1 MAESYSV
8 KAVLSAVD
16 SGFVSTFGKAQS
28 ATQSL
33 MSSVKNTALGAMA
46 FKGVSAAV
54 NTLSSNVGSAVS
66 RFDTLNQYP
75 RVLKQMGFSADEAK
89 DSIKEL
95 GDGIQYVPT
104 SLDEIA
110 SSAKSLAL
118 TNGNLKKSTKLA
130 VAMNNAFY
138 ASGSASDEASRGMT
152 QFTQMLSRGKV
163 GQEEWNTLNETM
175 KYGLTQT
182 AKKLGIASG
191 STTELYDALQDGTI
205 TMDQF
210 TDAIIECSEETGGFA
225 EVAKTSTAGIS
236 TSMSNLKIS
245 IVKGMAGALSAI
257 DTFLAANQLPTI
269 SQMIDSVKDKIGPAF
284 DTINSK
290 IETFGS
296 TKAFQTVSKYASM
309 FFNTVKT
316 VGPAVGAIFGT
327 IGKAIWE
334 IVSDAET
341 MSTVKS
347 ALDGIG
353 SAAES
358 ASKFIT
364 DHKDAVKKALQVILV
379 ATVAFKAF
387 GTAMAIGGAIA
398 TVAGPLISMAKSV
411 GGLGKSLSGA
421 AKGTEEMAKKS
432 GTSSKKL
439 VASAKAFALMGVG
452 ILAVS
457 AGFFLLAKGATAV
470 ADAGPLAVG
479 VLAGLVVAVG
489 AFAIGMTK
497 AINSI
502 KAGPAKLKAI
512 STTFLAIGAS
522 VLIASTGLY
531 ILAQAAIQLANA
543 GPGAVATMVL
553 MVGALAGLATG
564 ASVLAPALT
573 AGAAGL
579 VAFGVAVLLVGAGAL
594 LAATALTLVAGV
606 LPQIATYGTRGAV
619 SIAALGASL
628 IVFGAGAAVAGAGA
642 IVLGAGLVVVGAGA
656 VVAAA
661 GIALMGAG
669 VLVLGAGV
677 LVLAAGLTA
686 CTAPLTMIGTS
697 GMMAATALAAMAA
710 ASVLMAAGSVALIAG
725 LAAAGVGIVAFAA
738 AGVAASAGFLALSAS
753 LGGVKKKMA
762 SIADSTSTVS
772 SSFGKMKSSL
782 KAIPGA
788 FKQIA
793 SAANATQSGYTASLT
808 AMSAASSTAGQQMG
822 SKLASS
828 FSASSAMIV
837 ATARSMANNAG
848 NAMRSGYSSAVA
860 AGRYIGQ
867 GLAIGLLSSYG
878 QVASAAARLAAA
890 ADKAIRAKAK
900 IGSPSRVAIKTF
912 SWIGKGAA
920 IGLEKMQGKV
930 AKASADLFNIPSL
943 YEPDFAFAGGGMS
956 ASMNLNESL
965 EYSRNINCTINVP
978 LDINGRQFAKA
989 TATYTQDEL
998 NRLDKR
1004 NMRKRGEY

>member
-75 RVLKQMGFSADEAK
+75 RVLEQMGFSAQEAK

-118 TNGNLKKSTKLA
+118 TTGNLKKSTKLA
-130 VAMNNAFY
+130 IAMNNAFY

-245 IVKGMAGALSAI
+245 VVKGMAGALSAI

-296 TKAFQTVSKYASM
+296 TKAFQTISKYASM
-309 FFNTVKT
+309 FFDTVKT

-334 IVSDAET
+334 IVSDSHT
-341 MSTVKS
+341 MSDVKTV
-347 ALDGIG
+347 LDGIS
-353 SAAES
+353 SAAKS

-364 DHKDAVKKALQVILV
+364 EHKDAVKETVGVIMGLVIVFKALKV
-379 ATVAFKAF
+379 
-387 GTAMAIGGAIA
+387 AMAIQGVVSGLIGVFTPMASSMT
-398 TVAGPLISMAKSV
+398 TVG
-411 GGLGKSLSGA
+411 
-421 AKGTEEMAKKS
+421 
-432 GTSSKKL
+432 
-439 VASAKAFALMGVG
+439 SA
-452 ILAVS
+452 
-457 AGFFLLAKGATAV
+457 ATAASGNMLQSAV
-470 ADAGPLAVG
+470 A
-479 VLAGLVVAVG
+479 
-489 AFAIGMTK
+489 
-497 AINSI
+497 
-502 KAGPAKLKAI
+502 
-512 STTFLAIGAS
+512 FLAIGAA
-522 VLIASTGLY
+522 IAIAAAGFYL
-531 ILAQAAIQLANA
+531 LAQASIQLANA

-553 MVGALAGLATG
+553 MVALIAGLAAG

-606 LPQIATYGTRGAV
+606 LPQIATYGTSGAV

-686 CTAPLTMIGTS
+686 CTAPLTMIGAS

-867 GLAIGLLSSYG
+867 GLAIGLRSSYG

-890 ADKAIRAKAK
+890 ADRAIRAKAK

-943 YEPDFAFAGGGMS
+943 YEPDFAFAVGCMS
-956 ASMNLNESL
+956 SSMSLDESL
-965 EYSRNINCTINVP
+965 EYSRNINCTITVP

>member
-269 SQMIDSVKDKIGPAF
+269 SQMIDSVKNKIGPAF
-284 DTINSK
+284 DTINTK
-290 IETFGS
+290 IETFGN

-334 IVSDAET
+334 IVSDSHT
-341 MSTVKS
+341 MSDVKTV
-347 ALDGIG
+347 LDGI
-353 SAAES
+353 SFAAKS

-364 DHKDAVKKALQVILV
+364 EHKDAVKETVGVIMGLVIVFKALKV
-379 ATVAFKAF
+379 
-387 GTAMAIGGAIA
+387 AMAIQGVVSGLIGVFTPMASSMT
-398 TVAGPLISMAKSV
+398 TVG
-411 GGLGKSLSGA
+411 
-421 AKGTEEMAKKS
+421 
-432 GTSSKKL
+432 
-439 VASAKAFALMGVG
+439 SA
-452 ILAVS
+452 
-457 AGFFLLAKGATAV
+457 ATAASGNMLQSAV
-470 ADAGPLAVG
+470 A
-479 VLAGLVVAVG
+479 
-489 AFAIGMTK
+489 
-497 AINSI
+497 
-502 KAGPAKLKAI
+502 
-512 STTFLAIGAS
+512 FLAIGAA
-522 VLIASTGLY
+522 VAIAAAGFYL
-531 ILAQAAIQLANA
+531 LAQASIQLANA

-553 MVGALAGLATG
+553 MVALIAGLAAG

-606 LPQIATYGTRGAV
+606 LPQIATYGTSGAV

-725 LAAAGVGIVAFAA
+725 LAAAGVGIAAFAA

-822 SKLASS
+822 SRLASS
-828 FSASSAMIV
+828 FSASSALIV

-867 GLAIGLLSSYG
+867 GLAIGLRSSYG
-878 QVASAAARLAAA
+878 QVASAAAQLAAA
-890 ADKAIRAKAK
+890 ADRAIRAKAK

-943 YEPDFAFAGGGMS
+943 YEPDFAFAGGGMPS
-956 ASMNLNESL
+956 SMNLDESL
-965 EYSRNINCTINVP
+965 EYSRNITCTINVP

>member
-46 FKGVSAAV
+46 FKGVSAVV

-75 RVLKQMGFSADEAK
+75 RVLEQMGFSAQEAK

-110 SSAKSLAL
+110 SSTKSLAL
-118 TNGNLKKSTKLA
+118 TTGNLKKSTKLA

-225 EVAKTSTAGIS
+225 DVAKTSTAGIS

-245 IVKGMAGALSAI
+245 IVKGMAGSLSAI

-269 SQMIDSVKDKIGPAF
+269 SQMIDSAKDNIGPAF

-316 VGPAVGAIFGT
+316 VGPAVGAIFAT

-334 IVSDAET
+334 IVSDSHT
-341 MSTVKS
+341 MSDVKTV
-347 ALDGIG
+347 LDGIS
-353 SAAES
+353 SAAKS

-364 DHKDAVKKALQVILV
+364 EHKDAVKETVGVIMGLVIVFKALKV
-379 ATVAFKAF
+379 
-387 GTAMAIGGAIA
+387 AMAIQGVVSGLIGVFTPMASSMT
-398 TVAGPLISMAKSV
+398 TVG
-411 GGLGKSLSGA
+411 
-421 AKGTEEMAKKS
+421 
-432 GTSSKKL
+432 
-439 VASAKAFALMGVG
+439 SA
-452 ILAVS
+452 
-457 AGFFLLAKGATAV
+457 ATAASGNMLQSAV
-470 ADAGPLAVG
+470 A
-479 VLAGLVVAVG
+479 
-489 AFAIGMTK
+489 
-497 AINSI
+497 
-502 KAGPAKLKAI
+502 
-512 STTFLAIGAS
+512 FLAIGAA
-522 VLIASTGLY
+522 IAIAAAGFYL
-531 ILAQAAIQLANA
+531 LAQASIQLASA

-553 MVGALAGLATG
+553 MVALIAGLAAG

-606 LPQIATYGTRGAV
+606 LPQIATYGTSGAV

-686 CTAPLTMIGTS
+686 CTAPLTMIGSS

-710 ASVLMAAGSVALIAG
+710 ASLLMAAGSIALIAG

-837 ATARSMANNAG
+837 STARSMANNAG

-867 GLAIGLLSSYG
+867 GLAIGLRSSYG

-890 ADKAIRAKAK
+890 ADRAIRAKAK

-920 IGLEKMQGKV
+920 IGLKKMQGKV

-956 ASMNLNESL
+956 SSLSLDESL
-965 EYSRNINCTINVP
+965 EYSRNINCTITVP

>member
-46 FKGVSAAV
+46 FKGVSAVV

-75 RVLKQMGFSADEAK
+75 KVLEQMGWSAQEAK

-110 SSAKSLAL
+110 SSTKSLAL
-118 TNGNLKKSTKLA
+118 TTGNLQKSTKLA
-130 VAMNNAFY
+130 LAMNNAFY

-163 GQEEWNTLNETM
+163 EQEEWKTLNETM
-175 KYGLTQT
+175 KYGLQQT

-225 EVAKTSTAGIS
+225 DVAKTSTAGIS

-296 TKAFQTVSKYASM
+296 TKAFQTISKYASM

-316 VGPAVGAIFGT
+316 VGPAVGAIFAT

-334 IVSDAET
+334 IVSDSHT
-341 MSTVKS
+341 MSDVKTV
-347 ALDGIG
+347 LDGIS
-353 SAAES
+353 SAAKS

-364 DHKDAVKKALQVILV
+364 EHKDAVKETVGVIMGLVIVFKALKV
-379 ATVAFKAF
+379 
-387 GTAMAIGGAIA
+387 AMAIQGVVSGLIGVFTPMASSMT
-398 TVAGPLISMAKSV
+398 TVG
-411 GGLGKSLSGA
+411 
-421 AKGTEEMAKKS
+421 
-432 GTSSKKL
+432 
-439 VASAKAFALMGVG
+439 SA
-452 ILAVS
+452 
-457 AGFFLLAKGATAV
+457 ATAASGNMLQSAV
-470 ADAGPLAVG
+470 A
-479 VLAGLVVAVG
+479 
-489 AFAIGMTK
+489 
-497 AINSI
+497 
-502 KAGPAKLKAI
+502 
-512 STTFLAIGAS
+512 FLAIGAA
-522 VLIASTGLY
+522 IAIAAAGFYL
-531 ILAQAAIQLANA
+531 LAQASVQLANA

-553 MVGALAGLATG
+553 MVALIAGLAAG

-606 LPQIATYGTRGAV
+606 LPQIATYGTSGAV

-725 LAAAGVGIVAFAA
+725 LAAAGVGIAAFAA

-867 GLAIGLLSSYG
+867 GLAIGLRSSYG
-878 QVASAAARLAAA
+878 QVASAAAQLAAA
-890 ADKAIRAKAK
+890 ADRAIRAKAK

-956 ASMNLNESL
+956 SNMTLDDRYSYEEKR
-965 EYSRNINCTINVP
+965 EYEFVIP
-978 LDINGRQFAKA
+978 LIADGRQIAKA
-989 TATYTQDEL
+989 TAVYTEEEL
-998 NRLDKR
+998 NKR
-1004 NMRKRGEY
+1004 EKFAKYRKGSK

>member
-33 MSSVKNTALGAMA
+33 MSSVKDTALGAMA

-75 RVLKQMGFSADEAK
+75 RVLEQMGFSAQEAK

-175 KYGLTQT
+175 KYGLKQT

-284 DTINSK
+284 DTINTK

-296 TKAFQTVSKYASM
+296 TKAFQTISKYASM
-309 FFNTVKT
+309 FFDTVKT

-334 IVSDAET
+334 IVSDSHT
-341 MSTVKS
+341 MSDVKTV
-347 ALDGIG
+347 LDGIS
-353 SAAES
+353 SAAKS
-358 ASKFIT
+358 ASKFIIE
-364 DHKDAVKKALQVILV
+364 HKDAVKEIVGVIMGLVIVFKALKVAMAIQGVVSGLIGV
-379 ATVAFKAF
+379 FTPMASSMATVGSAATVA
-387 GTAMAIGGAIA
+387 
-398 TVAGPLISMAKSV
+398 
-411 GGLGKSLSGA
+411 SGN
-421 AKGTEEMAKKS
+421 MLQS
-432 GTSSKKL
+432 
-439 VASAKAFALMGVG
+439 
-452 ILAVS
+452 
-457 AGFFLLAKGATAV
+457 AV
-470 ADAGPLAVG
+470 A
-479 VLAGLVVAVG
+479 
-489 AFAIGMTK
+489 
-497 AINSI
+497 
-502 KAGPAKLKAI
+502 
-512 STTFLAIGAS
+512 FLAIGAA
-522 VLIASTGLY
+522 IAIAAAGFYL
-531 ILAQAAIQLANA
+531 LAQASIQLANA

-553 MVGALAGLATG
+553 MVALIAGLAAG

-579 VAFGVAVLLVGAGAL
+579 VAFGVAVLLVGSGAL

-606 LPQIATYGTRGAV
+606 LPQIATYGTSGAV

-686 CTAPLTMIGTS
+686 CAAPLTMIGAS

-710 ASVLMAAGSVALIAG
+710 ASLLMAAGSIALIAG
-725 LAAAGVGIVAFAA
+725 LAAAGVGIAAFAA

-867 GLAIGLLSSYG
+867 GLAIGLRSSYG
-878 QVASAAARLAAA
+878 QVASAAAQLAAA
-890 ADKAIRAKAK
+890 ADRAIRAKAK

-956 ASMNLNESL
+956 SSMSLDESL
-965 EYSRNINCTINVP
+965 EYSRNINCTITVP

>member
-46 FKGVSAAV
+46 FKGVSAVV

-75 RVLKQMGFSADEAK
+75 RVLEQMGFSADEAK

-110 SSAKSLAL
+110 SSANSLAL
-118 TNGNLKKSTKLA
+118 TTDNLKKSTKLA

-236 TSMSNLKIS
+236 TSMSNLKIT

-257 DTFLAANQLPTI
+257 DTFLAANQIPTI
-269 SQMIDSVKDKIGPAF
+269 SQMIDSAKDKIGPAF

-309 FFNTVKT
+309 FFDTVKT
-316 VGPAVGAIFGT
+316 VGPAVGSIFGT

-334 IVSDAET
+334 IVSDSHT
-341 MSTVKS
+341 MSDVKTV
-347 ALDGIG
+347 LDGI
-353 SAAES
+353 SFAAKS

-364 DHKDAVKKALQVILV
+364 EHKDAVKETVGVIMGLVIVFKALKVAMAIQGVVSGLIGV
-379 ATVAFKAF
+379 FTPMASSMTTVGSAATVA
-387 GTAMAIGGAIA
+387 
-398 TVAGPLISMAKSV
+398 
-411 GGLGKSLSGA
+411 SGNMLQSA
-421 AKGTEEMAKKS
+421 AA
-432 GTSSKKL
+432 
-439 VASAKAFALMGVG
+439 
-452 ILAVS
+452 
-457 AGFFLLAKGATAV
+457 
-470 ADAGPLAVG
+470 
-479 VLAGLVVAVG
+479 
-489 AFAIGMTK
+489 
-497 AINSI
+497 
-502 KAGPAKLKAI
+502 
-512 STTFLAIGAS
+512 FLAIGAA
-522 VLIASTGLY
+522 IAIAAAGFYL
-531 ILAQAAIQLANA
+531 LAQASIQLANA

-553 MVGALAGLATG
+553 MVALIAGLAAG

-606 LPQIATYGTRGAV
+606 LPQISTYGTSGAV
-619 SIAALGASL
+619 SIAAIGASL

-697 GMMAATALAAMAA
+697 GMMAATSLSAMAA

-725 LAAAGVGIVAFAA
+725 LAAAGVGIAAFAV

-772 SSFGKMKSSL
+772 RSFGKMKSSL

-788 FKQIA
+788 FKQIE
-793 SAANATQSGYTASLT
+793 SAANATQTGYTASLT
-808 AMSAASSTAGQQMG
+808 AMSSASSTAGQQMG

-848 NAMRSGYSSAVA
+848 NAMRSGYSSAAA

-867 GLAIGLLSSYG
+867 GLAIGLRSSYG
-878 QVASAAARLAAA
+878 QVASAAAQLAAA
-890 ADKAIRAKAK
+890 ADRAIRAKAK

-956 ASMNLNESL
+956 SNMTLDDRYSYEEKR
-965 EYSRNINCTINVP
+965 EYEFVIP
-978 LDINGRQFAKA
+978 LIADGRQIAKA
-989 TATYTQDEL
+989 TAVYTEEEL
-998 NRLDKR
+998 NKR
-1004 NMRKRGEY
+1004 EKFAKYRKGSK

>member
-46 FKGVSAAV
+46 FKGVSAVV

-75 RVLKQMGFSADEAK
+75 RVLEQMGFSAQEAK

-118 TNGNLKKSTKLA
+118 TTGNLKKSTKLA

-245 IVKGMAGALSAI
+245 IVKGMAGSLSAI

-269 SQMIDSVKDKIGPAF
+269 SQMIDSAKDKIGPAF

-316 VGPAVGAIFGT
+316 VGPAVGAIFVT

-334 IVSDAET
+334 IVSDSHT
-341 MSTVKS
+341 MSDVKTV
-347 ALDGIG
+347 LDGIS
-353 SAAES
+353 SAAKS

-364 DHKDAVKKALQVILV
+364 EHKDAVKDTVGVIMGLVIVFKALKV
-379 ATVAFKAF
+379 
-387 GTAMAIGGAIA
+387 AMAIQGIVSGLIGVFTPMASSMT
-398 TVAGPLISMAKSV
+398 TVG
-411 GGLGKSLSGA
+411 
-421 AKGTEEMAKKS
+421 
-432 GTSSKKL
+432 
-439 VASAKAFALMGVG
+439 SA
-452 ILAVS
+452 
-457 AGFFLLAKGATAV
+457 ATAASGNMLQSAV
-470 ADAGPLAVG
+470 A
-479 VLAGLVVAVG
+479 
-489 AFAIGMTK
+489 
-497 AINSI
+497 
-502 KAGPAKLKAI
+502 
-512 STTFLAIGAS
+512 FLAIGAA
-522 VLIASTGLY
+522 IAIAAAGFYL
-531 ILAQAAIQLANA
+531 LAQASIQLANA

-553 MVGALAGLATG
+553 MVALIAGLAVG

-594 LAATALTLVAGV
+594 LAAAALTLVAGV
-606 LPQIATYGTRGAV
+606 LPQIVTYGTSGAV

-686 CTAPLTMIGTS
+686 CTAPLTMIGAS

-793 SAANATQSGYTASLT
+793 SAAKSTQSGYTASLT

-828 FSASSAMIV
+828 FSASSALIV

-860 AGRYIGQ
+860 SGRYIGQ
-867 GLAIGLLSSYG
+867 GLAIGLRSSYG
-878 QVASAAARLAAA
+878 QVASAAAQLAAA
-890 ADKAIRAKAK
+890 ADRAIRAKAK

-912 SWIGKGAA
+912 GWIGKGAV
-920 IGLEKMQGKV
+920 IGLEKMRGKV

-943 YEPDFAFAGGGMS
+943 YEPDFAFAGGSMS
-956 ASMNLNESL
+956 SSMNLDESL

>member
-75 RVLKQMGFSADEAK
+75 RVLEQMGFSADEAK

-118 TNGNLKKSTKLA
+118 TTGNLKKSTKLA

-245 IVKGMAGALSAI
+245 IVKGMAGSLSAI

-269 SQMIDSVKDKIGPAF
+269 SQMIDSAKDKIGPAF
-284 DTINSK
+284 DTINTK
-290 IETFGS
+290 IETFGN

-309 FFNTVKT
+309 FFDTVKT
-316 VGPAVGAIFGT
+316 VGPAVGSIFGT

-334 IVSDAET
+334 IVSDSHT
-341 MSTVKS
+341 MSDVKTV
-347 ALDGIG
+347 LDGI
-353 SAAES
+353 SFAAKS

-364 DHKDAVKKALQVILV
+364 EHKDAVKETVGVIMGLVIVFKALKVAMAIQGVVSGLIGV
-379 ATVAFKAF
+379 FTPMASSMTTVGSAATVA
-387 GTAMAIGGAIA
+387 
-398 TVAGPLISMAKSV
+398 
-411 GGLGKSLSGA
+411 SGNMLQSA
-421 AKGTEEMAKKS
+421 AA
-432 GTSSKKL
+432 
-439 VASAKAFALMGVG
+439 
-452 ILAVS
+452 
-457 AGFFLLAKGATAV
+457 
-470 ADAGPLAVG
+470 
-479 VLAGLVVAVG
+479 
-489 AFAIGMTK
+489 
-497 AINSI
+497 
-502 KAGPAKLKAI
+502 
-512 STTFLAIGAS
+512 FLAIGAA
-522 VLIASTGLY
+522 IAIAAAGFYL
-531 ILAQAAIQLANA
+531 LAQASIQLANA

-553 MVGALAGLATG
+553 MVALIAGLAAG

-594 LAATALTLVAGV
+594 LAATALTLVACV
-606 LPQIATYGTRGAV
+606 LPQIATYGTSGAV

-710 ASVLMAAGSVALIAG
+710 ASVLMATGSVALIAG
-725 LAAAGVGIVAFAA
+725 LAAAGVGIAAFAA

-788 FKQIA
+788 FKQIE

-848 NAMRSGYSSAVA
+848 NAMRSGYSSAAA

-867 GLAIGLLSSYG
+867 GLAIGLRSSYG
-878 QVASAAARLAAA
+878 QVASAAAQLAAA
-890 ADKAIRAKAK
+890 ADRAIREKAK

-956 ASMNLNESL
+956 SNMTLDDRYSYEEKR
-965 EYSRNINCTINVP
+965 EYEFVIP
-978 LDINGRQFAKA
+978 LIADGRQIAKA
-989 TATYTQDEL
+989 TAVYTEEEL
-998 NRLDKR
+998 NKR
-1004 NMRKRGEY
+1004 EKFSKYRKGSK

>member
-46 FKGVSAAV
+46 FKGVSAVV

-75 RVLKQMGFSADEAK
+75 KVLEQMGWSAQEAK

-110 SSAKSLAL
+110 SSTKSLAL
-118 TNGNLKKSTKLA
+118 TTGNLQKSTKLA
-130 VAMNNAFY
+130 LAMNNAFY

-245 IVKGMAGALSAI
+245 IVKGMAGSLSAI

-269 SQMIDSVKDKIGPAF
+269 SQMIDSAKDKIGPAF

-316 VGPAVGAIFGT
+316 VGPAVGDVFAT

-334 IVSDAET
+334 IVSDSHT
-341 MSTVKS
+341 MSDVKTV
-347 ALDGIG
+347 LDGIS
-353 SAAES
+353 SAAKS

-364 DHKDAVKKALQVILV
+364 EHKDAVKETVGVIMGLVIVFKALKV
-379 ATVAFKAF
+379 
-387 GTAMAIGGAIA
+387 AMAIQGVVSGLIGVFTPMASSMT
-398 TVAGPLISMAKSV
+398 TVG
-411 GGLGKSLSGA
+411 
-421 AKGTEEMAKKS
+421 
-432 GTSSKKL
+432 
-439 VASAKAFALMGVG
+439 SA
-452 ILAVS
+452 
-457 AGFFLLAKGATAV
+457 ATAASGNMLQSAV
-470 ADAGPLAVG
+470 A
-479 VLAGLVVAVG
+479 
-489 AFAIGMTK
+489 
-497 AINSI
+497 
-502 KAGPAKLKAI
+502 
-512 STTFLAIGAS
+512 FLAIGAA
-522 VLIASTGLY
+522 IAIAAAGFYL
-531 ILAQAAIQLANA
+531 LAQASVQLANA

-553 MVGALAGLATG
+553 MVALIAGLAAG

-606 LPQIATYGTRGAV
+606 LPQIATYGTSGAV

-686 CTAPLTMIGTS
+686 CTAPLTMIGAS

-848 NAMRSGYSSAVA
+848 NAMRSGYPSAVA

-867 GLAIGLLSSYG
+867 GLAIGLRSSYG
-878 QVASAAARLAAA
+878 QVASAAAQLAAA
-890 ADKAIRAKAK
+890 ADRAIRAKAK

-956 ASMNLNESL
+956 SSLSLDESL
-965 EYSRNINCTINVP
+965 DYSRNINCTITVP

>member
-75 RVLKQMGFSADEAK
+75 RVLEQMGFSADEAK

-118 TNGNLKKSTKLA
+118 TTGNLKKSTKLA

-163 GQEEWNTLNETM
+163 EQEEWNTLNETM

-284 DTINSK
+284 DAINTK
-290 IETFGS
+290 IETFGN

-309 FFNTVKT
+309 FFDTVKT
-316 VGPAVGAIFGT
+316 VGPAVGSIFGT

-334 IVSDAET
+334 IVSDSHT
-341 MSTVKS
+341 MSDVKTV
-347 ALDGIG
+347 LDGI
-353 SAAES
+353 SFAAKS

-364 DHKDAVKKALQVILV
+364 EHKDAVKETVGVIMGLVIVFKALKV
-379 ATVAFKAF
+379 
-387 GTAMAIGGAIA
+387 AMAIQGVVSGLIGVFTPMASSMA
-398 TVAGPLISMAKSV
+398 TVG
-411 GGLGKSLSGA
+411 
-421 AKGTEEMAKKS
+421 
-432 GTSSKKL
+432 
-439 VASAKAFALMGVG
+439 SA
-452 ILAVS
+452 
-457 AGFFLLAKGATAV
+457 ATA
-470 ADAGPLAVG
+470 ASGNMLQSAA
-479 VLAGLVVAVG
+479 A
-489 AFAIGMTK
+489 
-497 AINSI
+497 
-502 KAGPAKLKAI
+502 
-512 STTFLAIGAS
+512 FLAIGAA
-522 VLIASTGLY
+522 IAIAAAGFYL
-531 ILAQAAIQLANA
+531 LAQASIQLANA

-553 MVGALAGLATG
+553 MVALIAGLAAG

-606 LPQIATYGTRGAV
+606 LPQIATYGTSGAV

-725 LAAAGVGIVAFAA
+725 LAAAGVGIAAFAA

-808 AMSAASSTAGQQMG
+808 AMSSASSTAGQQMG

-867 GLAIGLLSSYG
+867 GLAIGLQSSYG

-890 ADKAIRAKAK
+890 ADRAIREKAK

-943 YEPDFAFAGGGMS
+943 YEPDFAFAVGGMS
-956 ASMNLNESL
+956 SSMNLDESL

>member
-75 RVLKQMGFSADEAK
+75 RVLEQMGFSAQEAK

-225 EVAKTSTAGIS
+225 DVAKTSTAGIS

-334 IVSDAET
+334 IVSDSHT
-341 MSTVKS
+341 MSDVKTV
-347 ALDGIG
+347 LDGIS
-353 SAAES
+353 SAAKS

-364 DHKDAVKKALQVILV
+364 EHKDAVKETVGVIMGLVIVFKALKVAMAIQGVVSGLIGVFTPMASSMATVGSV
-379 ATVAFKAF
+379 ATVA
-387 GTAMAIGGAIA
+387 
-398 TVAGPLISMAKSV
+398 
-411 GGLGKSLSGA
+411 SGN
-421 AKGTEEMAKKS
+421 MLQS
-432 GTSSKKL
+432 
-439 VASAKAFALMGVG
+439 
-452 ILAVS
+452 
-457 AGFFLLAKGATAV
+457 AV
-470 ADAGPLAVG
+470 A
-479 VLAGLVVAVG
+479 
-489 AFAIGMTK
+489 
-497 AINSI
+497 
-502 KAGPAKLKAI
+502 
-512 STTFLAIGAS
+512 FLAIGAA
-522 VLIASTGLY
+522 VAIAAAGFYL
-531 ILAQAAIQLANA
+531 LAQASIQLANA

-553 MVGALAGLATG
+553 MVALIAGLAAG

-579 VAFGVAVLLVGAGAL
+579 VAFGAAVLLVGAGAL

-606 LPQIATYGTRGAV
+606 LPQIATYGTSGAV

-686 CTAPLTMIGTS
+686 CTAPLTMIGAS

-710 ASVLMAAGSVALIAG
+710 ASLLMAAGSIALIAG
-725 LAAAGVGIVAFAA
+725 LAAAGVGIAAFAA

-753 LGGVKKKMA
+753 LGGVRKKMA

-890 ADKAIRAKAK
+890 ADRAIRAKAK

-956 ASMNLNESL
+956 SSMSLDESL
-965 EYSRNINCTINVP
+965 EYSRNINCTITVP

>member
-46 FKGVSAAV
+46 FKGVSAVV

-75 RVLKQMGFSADEAK
+75 KVLEQMGWSAQEAK

-110 SSAKSLAL
+110 SSTKSLAL
-118 TNGNLKKSTKLA
+118 TTGNLQKSTKLA
-130 VAMNNAFY
+130 LAMNNAFY
-138 ASGSASDEASRGMT
+138 ASGAASDEASRGMT

-163 GQEEWNTLNETM
+163 EQEEWKTLNETM
-175 KYGLTQT
+175 KYGLQQT

-284 DTINSK
+284 DTINTK
-290 IETFGS
+290 IETFGN

-334 IVSDAET
+334 IVSDSHT
-341 MSTVKS
+341 MSDVKTV
-347 ALDGIG
+347 LDGI
-353 SAAES
+353 SFAAKS

-364 DHKDAVKKALQVILV
+364 EHKDAVKETVGVIMGLVIVFKALKV
-379 ATVAFKAF
+379 
-387 GTAMAIGGAIA
+387 AMAIQGVVSGLIGVFTPMASSMT
-398 TVAGPLISMAKSV
+398 TVG
-411 GGLGKSLSGA
+411 
-421 AKGTEEMAKKS
+421 
-432 GTSSKKL
+432 
-439 VASAKAFALMGVG
+439 SA
-452 ILAVS
+452 
-457 AGFFLLAKGATAV
+457 ATAASGNMLQSAV
-470 ADAGPLAVG
+470 A
-479 VLAGLVVAVG
+479 
-489 AFAIGMTK
+489 
-497 AINSI
+497 
-502 KAGPAKLKAI
+502 
-512 STTFLAIGAS
+512 FLAIGAA
-522 VLIASTGLY
+522 VAIAAAGFYL
-531 ILAQAAIQLANA
+531 LAQASIQLANA

-553 MVGALAGLATG
+553 MVALIAGLAAG

-606 LPQIATYGTRGAV
+606 LPQIATYGTSGAV

-661 GIALMGAG
+661 GIAFMGAG

-725 LAAAGVGIVAFAA
+725 LAAAGVGIAAFAA

-867 GLAIGLLSSYG
+867 GLAIGLQSSYG

-890 ADKAIRAKAK
+890 ADRAIRAKAK

-956 ASMNLNESL
+956 SSMNLDESL

>member
-75 RVLKQMGFSADEAK
+75 RVLEQMGFSADEAK

-118 TNGNLKKSTKLA
+118 TTGNLKKSTKLA

-245 IVKGMAGALSAI
+245 IVKGMAGSLSAI

-284 DTINSK
+284 DTINTK
-290 IETFGS
+290 IETFGN

-334 IVSDAET
+334 IVSDSHT
-341 MSTVKS
+341 MSDVKTV
-347 ALDGIG
+347 LDGI
-353 SAAES
+353 SFAAKS

-364 DHKDAVKKALQVILV
+364 EHKDAVKETVGVIMGLVIVFKAL
-379 ATVAFKAF
+379 K
-387 GTAMAIGGAIA
+387 GAMAIQGVVSGLIGVFTPMASSMT
-398 TVAGPLISMAKSV
+398 TVG
-411 GGLGKSLSGA
+411 
-421 AKGTEEMAKKS
+421 
-432 GTSSKKL
+432 
-439 VASAKAFALMGVG
+439 SA
-452 ILAVS
+452 
-457 AGFFLLAKGATAV
+457 ATAASGNMLQSAV
-470 ADAGPLAVG
+470 A
-479 VLAGLVVAVG
+479 
-489 AFAIGMTK
+489 
-497 AINSI
+497 
-502 KAGPAKLKAI
+502 
-512 STTFLAIGAS
+512 FLAIGAA
-522 VLIASTGLY
+522 VAIAAAGFYL
-531 ILAQAAIQLANA
+531 LAQASIQLANA

-553 MVGALAGLATG
+553 MVALIAGLAAG

-606 LPQIATYGTRGAV
+606 LPQIVTYSTSGAV
-619 SIAALGASL
+619 SIAALGAAL

-656 VVAAA
+656 VVASA

-677 LVLAAGLTA
+677 LILAAGLTA

-822 SKLASS
+822 SRLASS
-828 FSASSAMIV
+828 FSASSALIV

-867 GLAIGLLSSYG
+867 GLAIGLRSSYG
-878 QVASAAARLAAA
+878 QVASAAAQLAAA
-890 ADKAIRAKAK
+890 ADRAIRAKAK

-943 YEPDFAFAGGGMS
+943 YEPDFAFAVGGMS
-956 ASMNLNESL
+956 SSMNLDESL

>member
-33 MSSVKNTALGAMA
+33 MSSVKNTALGAIA

-75 RVLKQMGFSADEAK
+75 RVLEQMGFSADEAK

-118 TNGNLKKSTKLA
+118 TNGNIKKSTKLA

-245 IVKGMAGALSAI
+245 IVKGMAGSLSAI

-269 SQMIDSVKDKIGPAF
+269 SQMIDSAKDKIGPAF
-284 DTINSK
+284 DTINTK
-290 IETFGS
+290 IETFGN

-309 FFNTVKT
+309 FFDTVKT
-316 VGPAVGAIFGT
+316 VGPAVGSIFGT

-334 IVSDAET
+334 IVSDSHT
-341 MSTVKS
+341 MSDVKTV
-347 ALDGIG
+347 LDGIS
-353 SAAES
+353 SAAKS

-364 DHKDAVKKALQVILV
+364 EHKDAVKETVGVIMGLVIVFKALKVAMAIQGVVSGLIGV
-379 ATVAFKAF
+379 FTPMASSMATVGSAATVA
-387 GTAMAIGGAIA
+387 
-398 TVAGPLISMAKSV
+398 
-411 GGLGKSLSGA
+411 SGN
-421 AKGTEEMAKKS
+421 MLQS
-432 GTSSKKL
+432 
-439 VASAKAFALMGVG
+439 
-452 ILAVS
+452 
-457 AGFFLLAKGATAV
+457 AV
-470 ADAGPLAVG
+470 A
-479 VLAGLVVAVG
+479 
-489 AFAIGMTK
+489 
-497 AINSI
+497 
-502 KAGPAKLKAI
+502 
-512 STTFLAIGAS
+512 FLAIGAA
-522 VLIASTGLY
+522 IAIAASGFYL
-531 ILAQAAIQLANA
+531 LAQASIQLANA

-553 MVGALAGLATG
+553 MVALIAGLAAG

-606 LPQIATYGTRGAV
+606 LPQIATYGTSGAA

-642 IVLGAGLVVVGAGA
+642 IVLGAGLVVVGSGA

-725 LAAAGVGIVAFAA
+725 LAAAGVGIAAFAA

-788 FKQIA
+788 FKQIE

-808 AMSAASSTAGQQMG
+808 AMSSASSTAGQQMG

-848 NAMRSGYSSAVA
+848 NAMRSGYSSAAA

-867 GLAIGLLSSYG
+867 GLAIGLRSSYG
-878 QVASAAARLAAA
+878 QVASAAAQLAAA
-890 ADKAIRAKAK
+890 ADRAIRAKAK

-920 IGLEKMQGKV
+920 IGLEKLQGKV

-956 ASMNLNESL
+956 SSMNLDESL

-1004 NMRKRGEY
+1004 NIRKRGEY

>member
-46 FKGVSAAV
+46 FKGVSAVV

-75 RVLKQMGFSADEAK
+75 KVLEQMGWSAQEAK

-110 SSAKSLAL
+110 SSTKSLAL
-118 TNGNLKKSTKLA
+118 TTGNLKKSTKLA
-130 VAMNNAFY
+130 IAMNNAFY

-191 STTELYDALQDGTI
+191 STTELYDALQNGTI

-284 DTINSK
+284 DTINTK
-290 IETFGS
+290 IETFGN
-296 TKAFQTVSKYASM
+296 TKAFQTISKYASM

-334 IVSDAET
+334 IVSDSHT
-341 MSTVKS
+341 MSDVKTV
-347 ALDGIG
+347 LDGIS
-353 SAAES
+353 SAAKS

-364 DHKDAVKKALQVILV
+364 EHKDAVKDTVGVIMGLVIVFKALKV
-379 ATVAFKAF
+379 
-387 GTAMAIGGAIA
+387 AMAIQGVVSGLIGVFTPMASSMT
-398 TVAGPLISMAKSV
+398 TVG
-411 GGLGKSLSGA
+411 
-421 AKGTEEMAKKS
+421 
-432 GTSSKKL
+432 
-439 VASAKAFALMGVG
+439 SA
-452 ILAVS
+452 
-457 AGFFLLAKGATAV
+457 ATAASGNMLQSAV
-470 ADAGPLAVG
+470 A
-479 VLAGLVVAVG
+479 
-489 AFAIGMTK
+489 
-497 AINSI
+497 
-502 KAGPAKLKAI
+502 
-512 STTFLAIGAS
+512 FLAIGAA
-522 VLIASTGLY
+522 IAIAAAGFYL
-531 ILAQAAIQLANA
+531 LAQASIQLANA

-553 MVGALAGLATG
+553 MVALIAGLAAG

-579 VAFGVAVLLVGAGAL
+579 VTFGVAVLLVGAGAL

-606 LPQIATYGTRGAV
+606 LPQIATYGTSGAV

-686 CTAPLTMIGTS
+686 CTVPLTMIGAS
-697 GMMAATALAAMAA
+697 GMTAATALAAMAA

-782 KAIPGA
+782 KAIPDA
-788 FKQIA
+788 FKQIT
-793 SAANATQSGYTASLT
+793 SAAKSTQSGYTASLT
-808 AMSAASSTAGQQMG
+808 AMSAASSSAGQQMG

-828 FSASSAMIV
+828 FSASSALIV
-837 ATARSMANNAG
+837 ATARSMVNNAG

-867 GLAIGLLSSYG
+867 GLAIGLRSSYG
-878 QVASAAARLAAA
+878 QVASAAAQLAAA
-890 ADKAIRAKAK
+890 ADRAIRAKAK

-943 YEPDFAFAGGGMS
+943 YEPDFAFAGGSMS
-956 ASMNLNESL
+956 SSMNLDESL

>member
-75 RVLKQMGFSADEAK
+75 RVLEQMGFSAEEAK

-118 TNGNLKKSTKLA
+118 TTGNLKKSTKLA

-269 SQMIDSVKDKIGPAF
+269 SQMIDSVKDEIGPAF

-334 IVSDAET
+334 IVSDSHT
-341 MSTVKS
+341 MSDVKTV
-347 ALDGIG
+347 LDGI
-353 SAAES
+353 SFAAKS

-364 DHKDAVKKALQVILV
+364 EHKDAVKETVGVIMGLVIVFKALKVAMAIQGVVSGLIGV
-379 ATVAFKAF
+379 FTPMASSMATVGSAATVA
-387 GTAMAIGGAIA
+387 
-398 TVAGPLISMAKSV
+398 
-411 GGLGKSLSGA
+411 SGN
-421 AKGTEEMAKKS
+421 MLQS
-432 GTSSKKL
+432 
-439 VASAKAFALMGVG
+439 
-452 ILAVS
+452 
-457 AGFFLLAKGATAV
+457 AV
-470 ADAGPLAVG
+470 A
-479 VLAGLVVAVG
+479 
-489 AFAIGMTK
+489 
-497 AINSI
+497 
-502 KAGPAKLKAI
+502 
-512 STTFLAIGAS
+512 FLAIGAA
-522 VLIASTGLY
+522 VAIAAAGFYL
-531 ILAQAAIQLANA
+531 LAQASIQLANA

-553 MVGALAGLATG
+553 MVALIAGLAAG

-579 VAFGVAVLLVGAGAL
+579 VAFGAAVLLVGAGAL

-606 LPQIATYGTRGAV
+606 LPQIATYGTSGAV

-753 LGGVKKKMA
+753 LGGVKKKMS

-867 GLAIGLLSSYG
+867 GLAIGLRSSYG

-890 ADKAIRAKAK
+890 ADRAIRAKAK

-956 ASMNLNESL
+956 SSLSLDESL

>member
-75 RVLKQMGFSADEAK
+75 RVLEQMGFSADEAK

-118 TNGNLKKSTKLA
+118 TTGNLKKSTKLA

-225 EVAKTSTAGIS
+225 DVAKTSTAGIS

-284 DTINSK
+284 DTINTK
-290 IETFGS
+290 IETFGN
-296 TKAFQTVSKYASM
+296 TKAFQTISKYASM
-309 FFNTVKT
+309 FFDTVKT

-334 IVSDAET
+334 IVSDSHT
-341 MSTVKS
+341 MSDVKTV
-347 ALDGIG
+347 LDGIS
-353 SAAES
+353 SAAKS

-364 DHKDAVKKALQVILV
+364 EHKDAVKETVGVIMGLVIVFKALKVAMAIQGVVSGLIGV
-379 ATVAFKAF
+379 FTPMASSMTTVGSAATVA
-387 GTAMAIGGAIA
+387 
-398 TVAGPLISMAKSV
+398 
-411 GGLGKSLSGA
+411 SGN
-421 AKGTEEMAKKS
+421 MLQS
-432 GTSSKKL
+432 
-439 VASAKAFALMGVG
+439 
-452 ILAVS
+452 AVS
-457 AGFFLLAKGATAV
+457 
-470 ADAGPLAVG
+470 
-479 VLAGLVVAVG
+479 
-489 AFAIGMTK
+489 
-497 AINSI
+497 
-502 KAGPAKLKAI
+502 
-512 STTFLAIGAS
+512 FLAIGAA
-522 VLIASTGLY
+522 VAIAAAGFYL
-531 ILAQAAIQLANA
+531 LAQASIQLANA

-553 MVGALAGLATG
+553 MVALIAGLAAG

-606 LPQIATYGTRGAV
+606 LPQIATYGTSGAV

-697 GMMAATALAAMAA
+697 GMIAATALAAMAA

-725 LAAAGVGIVAFAA
+725 LAAAGVGIAAFAA

-890 ADKAIRAKAK
+890 ADRAIRAKAK

-943 YEPDFAFAGGGMS
+943 YEPDFAFAVGGMS
-956 ASMNLNESL
+956 SSMNLDESL

-989 TATYTQDEL
+989 TATYTQDEI

>member
-75 RVLKQMGFSADEAK
+75 RVLEQMGFSADEAK

-118 TNGNLKKSTKLA
+118 TTGNLKKSTKLA

-245 IVKGMAGALSAI
+245 IVKGMAGSLSAI

-269 SQMIDSVKDKIGPAF
+269 SQMIDSAKDKIGPAF
-284 DTINSK
+284 DTINTK
-290 IETFGS
+290 IETFGN

-309 FFNTVKT
+309 FFDTVKT
-316 VGPAVGAIFGT
+316 VGPAVGSIFGT

-334 IVSDAET
+334 IVSDSHT
-341 MSTVKS
+341 MSDVKTV
-347 ALDGIG
+347 LDGI
-353 SAAES
+353 SFAAKS

-364 DHKDAVKKALQVILV
+364 EHKDAVKETVGVIMGLVIVFKALKVAMAIQGVVSGLIGV
-379 ATVAFKAF
+379 FTPMASSMTTVGSAATVA
-387 GTAMAIGGAIA
+387 
-398 TVAGPLISMAKSV
+398 
-411 GGLGKSLSGA
+411 SGNMLQSA
-421 AKGTEEMAKKS
+421 AA
-432 GTSSKKL
+432 
-439 VASAKAFALMGVG
+439 
-452 ILAVS
+452 
-457 AGFFLLAKGATAV
+457 
-470 ADAGPLAVG
+470 
-479 VLAGLVVAVG
+479 
-489 AFAIGMTK
+489 
-497 AINSI
+497 
-502 KAGPAKLKAI
+502 
-512 STTFLAIGAS
+512 FLAIGAA
-522 VLIASTGLY
+522 IAIAAAGFYL
-531 ILAQAAIQLANA
+531 LAQASIQLANA

-553 MVGALAGLATG
+553 MVALIAGLAAG

-594 LAATALTLVAGV
+594 LAATALTLVACV
-606 LPQIATYGTRGAV
+606 LPQIATYGTSGAV

-710 ASVLMAAGSVALIAG
+710 ASVLMATGSVALIAG
-725 LAAAGVGIVAFAA
+725 LAAAGVGIAAFAA

-782 KAIPGA
+782 KSIPGA
-788 FKQIA
+788 FKQIS

-867 GLAIGLLSSYG
+867 GLAIGLRSSYG
-878 QVASAAARLAAA
+878 QVASAAAQLAAA
-890 ADKAIRAKAK
+890 ADRAIREKAK

-943 YEPDFAFAGGGMS
+943 YEPDFAFACGGMS
-956 ASMNLNESL
+956 SNMTLDDRYSYEEKR
-965 EYSRNINCTINVP
+965 EYEFVIP
-978 LDINGRQFAKA
+978 LIADGRQIAKA
-989 TATYTQDEL
+989 TAVYTEEEL
-998 NRLDKR
+998 NKR
-1004 NMRKRGEY
+1004 EKFAKYRKGSK

>member
-16 SGFVSTFGKAQS
+16 SGFVSTFVEAKS

-33 MSSVKNTALGAMA
+33 MSSVKSTALGAMA
-46 FKGVSAAV
+46 FKGVSAVV
-54 NTLSSNVGSAVS
+54 NTLSANVGSAVS

-75 RVLKQMGFSADEAK
+75 RVLEQMGFSAQEAK

-118 TNGNLKKSTKLA
+118 TTGNLKKSTKLA

-138 ASGSASDEASRGMT
+138 ASGSASEEASRGMT

-175 KYGLTQT
+175 KYGLQQT

-269 SQMIDSVKDKIGPAF
+269 SQMIDSVKNKIGPAF
-284 DTINSK
+284 DTINTK
-290 IETFGS
+290 IETFGN

-334 IVSDAET
+334 IVSDSHT
-341 MSTVKS
+341 MSDVKTV
-347 ALDGIG
+347 LDGI
-353 SAAES
+353 SFAAKS

-364 DHKDAVKKALQVILV
+364 EHKDAVKETVGVIMGLVIVFKALKV
-379 ATVAFKAF
+379 
-387 GTAMAIGGAIA
+387 AMAIQGVVSGLIGVFTPMASSMT
-398 TVAGPLISMAKSV
+398 TVG
-411 GGLGKSLSGA
+411 
-421 AKGTEEMAKKS
+421 
-432 GTSSKKL
+432 
-439 VASAKAFALMGVG
+439 SA
-452 ILAVS
+452 
-457 AGFFLLAKGATAV
+457 ATAASGNMLQSAV
-470 ADAGPLAVG
+470 A
-479 VLAGLVVAVG
+479 
-489 AFAIGMTK
+489 
-497 AINSI
+497 
-502 KAGPAKLKAI
+502 
-512 STTFLAIGAS
+512 FLAIGSA
-522 VLIASTGLY
+522 IAIAAAGFYL
-531 ILAQAAIQLANA
+531 LAQASIQLANA

-553 MVGALAGLATG
+553 MVALIAGLAVG

-606 LPQIATYGTRGAV
+606 LPQIVAYGTSGAV

-628 IVFGAGAAVAGAGA
+628 IVFGAGAAIAGAGA

-686 CTAPLTMIGTS
+686 CAAPLTMIGAS
-697 GMMAATALAAMAA
+697 GMTAATALAAMAA
-710 ASVLMAAGSVALIAG
+710 ASLLMAAGSIALIAG

-782 KAIPGA
+782 KSIPSA
-788 FKQIA
+788 FKQIE
-793 SAANATQSGYTASLT
+793 SAAKSTQSGYTASLT
-808 AMSAASSTAGQQMG
+808 AMSTASSTAGQQMG

-956 ASMNLNESL
+956 SSMSLDESL
-965 EYSRNINCTINVP
+965 EYSRNINCTITVP

>member
-75 RVLKQMGFSADEAK
+75 RVLEQMGFSADEAK

-118 TNGNLKKSTKLA
+118 TTGNLKKSTKLA

-284 DTINSK
+284 DTINTK
-290 IETFGS
+290 IETFGN

-334 IVSDAET
+334 IVSDSHT
-341 MSTVKS
+341 MSDVKTV
-347 ALDGIG
+347 LDGIS
-353 SAAES
+353 SAAKS

-364 DHKDAVKKALQVILV
+364 EHKDAVKETVGVIMGLVIVFKALKV
-379 ATVAFKAF
+379 
-387 GTAMAIGGAIA
+387 AMAIQGVVSGLIGVFTPMASSMT
-398 TVAGPLISMAKSV
+398 TVG
-411 GGLGKSLSGA
+411 
-421 AKGTEEMAKKS
+421 
-432 GTSSKKL
+432 
-439 VASAKAFALMGVG
+439 SA
-452 ILAVS
+452 
-457 AGFFLLAKGATAV
+457 ATAASGNMLQSAV
-470 ADAGPLAVG
+470 A
-479 VLAGLVVAVG
+479 
-489 AFAIGMTK
+489 
-497 AINSI
+497 
-502 KAGPAKLKAI
+502 
-512 STTFLAIGAS
+512 FLAIGAA
-522 VLIASTGLY
+522 IAIAAAGFYL
-531 ILAQAAIQLANA
+531 LAQASVQLANA

-553 MVGALAGLATG
+553 MVALIAGLAAG

-579 VAFGVAVLLVGAGAL
+579 VAFGAAVLLVGAGAL

-606 LPQIATYGTRGAV
+606 LPQIATYGTSGAV

-725 LAAAGVGIVAFAA
+725 LAAAGVGIAAFAA

-822 SKLASS
+822 SRLASS
-828 FSASSAMIV
+828 FSASSALIV

-867 GLAIGLLSSYG
+867 GLAIGLRSSYG
-878 QVASAAARLAAA
+878 QVASAAAQLAAA
-890 ADKAIRAKAK
+890 ADRAIRAKAK

-956 ASMNLNESL
+956 SSMNLDESL

>member
-33 MSSVKNTALGAMA
+33 MSSVKNTALGAIA

-75 RVLKQMGFSADEAK
+75 RVLEQMGFSADEAK

-118 TNGNLKKSTKLA
+118 TNGNIKKSTKLA

-269 SQMIDSVKDKIGPAF
+269 SQMIDSAKDKIGPAF

-334 IVSDAET
+334 IVSDSHT
-341 MSTVKS
+341 MSDVKTV
-347 ALDGIG
+347 LDGIS
-353 SAAES
+353 SAAKS

-364 DHKDAVKKALQVILV
+364 EHKDAVKETVGVIMGLVIVFKALKVAMAIQGVVSGLIGV
-379 ATVAFKAF
+379 FTPMASSMATVGSAATVA
-387 GTAMAIGGAIA
+387 
-398 TVAGPLISMAKSV
+398 
-411 GGLGKSLSGA
+411 SGN
-421 AKGTEEMAKKS
+421 MLQS
-432 GTSSKKL
+432 
-439 VASAKAFALMGVG
+439 
-452 ILAVS
+452 
-457 AGFFLLAKGATAV
+457 AV
-470 ADAGPLAVG
+470 A
-479 VLAGLVVAVG
+479 
-489 AFAIGMTK
+489 
-497 AINSI
+497 
-502 KAGPAKLKAI
+502 
-512 STTFLAIGAS
+512 FLAIGAA
-522 VLIASTGLY
+522 IAIAASGFYL
-531 ILAQAAIQLANA
+531 LAQASIQLANA

-553 MVGALAGLATG
+553 MVALIAGLAAG

-594 LAATALTLVAGV
+594 LATTALTLVAGV
-606 LPQIATYGTRGAV
+606 LPQIATYGTSGAV

-656 VVAAA
+656 IVAAA

-725 LAAAGVGIVAFAA
+725 LAAAGVGIAAFAA

-867 GLAIGLLSSYG
+867 GLAIGLRSSYG
-878 QVASAAARLAAA
+878 QVASAAAQLAAA
-890 ADKAIRAKAK
+890 ADRAIRAKAK

-956 ASMNLNESL
+956 SSMNLDESL

>member
-75 RVLKQMGFSADEAK
+75 RVLEQMGFSTQEAK

-284 DTINSK
+284 DTINTK
-290 IETFGS
+290 IETFGN
-296 TKAFQTVSKYASM
+296 TKAFRTVSKYASM
-309 FFNTVKT
+309 FFDTVKT

-334 IVSDAET
+334 IVSDSHT
-341 MSTVKS
+341 MSDVKTV
-347 ALDGIG
+347 LDGIS
-353 SAAES
+353 SAAKS

-364 DHKDAVKKALQVILV
+364 EHKDAVKETVGVIMGLVIVFKALKVAMAIQGVVSGLIGV
-379 ATVAFKAF
+379 FTPMASSMATVGSAATVA
-387 GTAMAIGGAIA
+387 
-398 TVAGPLISMAKSV
+398 
-411 GGLGKSLSGA
+411 SGN
-421 AKGTEEMAKKS
+421 MLQS
-432 GTSSKKL
+432 
-439 VASAKAFALMGVG
+439 
-452 ILAVS
+452 
-457 AGFFLLAKGATAV
+457 AV
-470 ADAGPLAVG
+470 A
-479 VLAGLVVAVG
+479 
-489 AFAIGMTK
+489 
-497 AINSI
+497 
-502 KAGPAKLKAI
+502 
-512 STTFLAIGAS
+512 FLAIGAA
-522 VLIASTGLY
+522 VAIAAAGFYL
-531 ILAQAAIQLANA
+531 LAQASIQLANA

-553 MVGALAGLATG
+553 MVALIAGLAAG

-606 LPQIATYGTRGAV
+606 LPQIATYGTSGAV

-725 LAAAGVGIVAFAA
+725 LAAAGVGIAAFAA

-867 GLAIGLLSSYG
+867 GLAIGLRSSYG
-878 QVASAAARLAAA
+878 QVASAAAQLAAA
-890 ADKAIRAKAK
+890 ADRAIRAKAK

-956 ASMNLNESL
+956 SNMTLDDRYSYEEKR
-965 EYSRNINCTINVP
+965 EYEFVIP
-978 LDINGRQFAKA
+978 LIADGRQIAKA
-989 TATYTQDEL
+989 TAVYTEEEL
-998 NRLDKR
+998 NKR
-1004 NMRKRGEY
+1004 EKFAKYRKGSK

>member
-75 RVLKQMGFSADEAK
+75 RVLEQMGFSADEAK

-118 TNGNLKKSTKLA
+118 TTGNLKKSTKLA

-269 SQMIDSVKDKIGPAF
+269 SQMIDSVKNKIGPAF
-284 DTINSK
+284 DTINTK
-290 IETFGS
+290 IETFGN

-334 IVSDAET
+334 IVSDSHT
-341 MSTVKS
+341 MSDVKTV
-347 ALDGIG
+347 LDGI
-353 SAAES
+353 SFAAKS

-364 DHKDAVKKALQVILV
+364 EHKDAVKETVGVIMGLVIVFKALKV
-379 ATVAFKAF
+379 
-387 GTAMAIGGAIA
+387 AMAIQGVVSGLIGVFTPMASSMT
-398 TVAGPLISMAKSV
+398 TVG
-411 GGLGKSLSGA
+411 
-421 AKGTEEMAKKS
+421 
-432 GTSSKKL
+432 
-439 VASAKAFALMGVG
+439 SA
-452 ILAVS
+452 
-457 AGFFLLAKGATAV
+457 ATAASGNMLQSAV
-470 ADAGPLAVG
+470 A
-479 VLAGLVVAVG
+479 
-489 AFAIGMTK
+489 
-497 AINSI
+497 
-502 KAGPAKLKAI
+502 
-512 STTFLAIGAS
+512 FLAIGAA
-522 VLIASTGLY
+522 VAIAAAGFYL
-531 ILAQAAIQLANA
+531 LAQASIQLANA

-553 MVGALAGLATG
+553 MVALIAGLAAG

-606 LPQIATYGTRGAV
+606 LPQIATYGTSGAV
-619 SIAALGASL
+619 SIAALGAAL

-677 LVLAAGLTA
+677 LILAAGLTA

-822 SKLASS
+822 SRLASS
-828 FSASSAMIV
+828 FSASSALIV

-867 GLAIGLLSSYG
+867 GLAIGLRSSYG
-878 QVASAAARLAAA
+878 QVASAAAQLAAA
-890 ADKAIRAKAK
+890 ADRAIRAKAK

-920 IGLEKMQGKV
+920 IGLEKMQDKV

-943 YEPDFAFAGGGMS
+943 YEPDFAFAVGGMS
-956 ASMNLNESL
+956 SSMNLDESL

-978 LDINGRQFAKA
+978 LNINGRQFAKA

>member
-75 RVLKQMGFSADEAK
+75 RVLEQMGFSAEEAK

-118 TNGNLKKSTKLA
+118 TTGNLKKSTKLA

-138 ASGSASDEASRGMT
+138 ASGSASDEASRGMA

-225 EVAKTSTAGIS
+225 DVAKTSTAGIS

-284 DTINSK
+284 DTINTK

-296 TKAFQTVSKYASM
+296 TKAFQTISKYASM
-309 FFNTVKT
+309 FFDTVKT

-334 IVSDAET
+334 IVSDSHT
-341 MSTVKS
+341 MSDVKTV
-347 ALDGIG
+347 LDGI
-353 SAAES
+353 SFAAKS

-364 DHKDAVKKALQVILV
+364 EHKDAVKETVGVIMGLVIVFKALKV
-379 ATVAFKAF
+379 
-387 GTAMAIGGAIA
+387 AMAIQGVVSGLIGVFTPMASSMT
-398 TVAGPLISMAKSV
+398 TVG
-411 GGLGKSLSGA
+411 
-421 AKGTEEMAKKS
+421 
-432 GTSSKKL
+432 
-439 VASAKAFALMGVG
+439 SA
-452 ILAVS
+452 
-457 AGFFLLAKGATAV
+457 ATAASGNMLQSAV
-470 ADAGPLAVG
+470 A
-479 VLAGLVVAVG
+479 
-489 AFAIGMTK
+489 
-497 AINSI
+497 
-502 KAGPAKLKAI
+502 
-512 STTFLAIGAS
+512 FLAIGAA
-522 VLIASTGLY
+522 VAIAAAGFYL
-531 ILAQAAIQLANA
+531 LAQASIQLANA

-553 MVGALAGLATG
+553 MVALIAGLAAG

-606 LPQIATYGTRGAV
+606 LPQIATYGTSGAV

-697 GMMAATALAAMAA
+697 GMTAATALAAMAA

-753 LGGVKKKMA
+753 LSGVKKKMA

-782 KAIPGA
+782 KSIPGA

-822 SKLASS
+822 SRLASS
-828 FSASSAMIV
+828 FSASSALIV
-837 ATARSMANNAG
+837 ATASSMANNAG

-867 GLAIGLLSSYG
+867 GLAIGLRSSYG
-878 QVASAAARLAAA
+878 QVASAAALLAAA
-890 ADKAIRAKAK
+890 ADRAIRAKAK

-943 YEPDFAFAGGGMS
+943 YEPDFAFAVGGMS
-956 ASMNLNESL
+956 SSMNLDESL

>member
-75 RVLKQMGFSADEAK
+75 RVLEQMGFSAQEAK

-225 EVAKTSTAGIS
+225 DVAKTSTAGIS

-245 IVKGMAGALSAI
+245 VVKGMAGALSAI

-284 DTINSK
+284 DTINTK

-296 TKAFQTVSKYASM
+296 TKAFQTISKYASM
-309 FFNTVKT
+309 FFDTVKT
-316 VGPAVGAIFGT
+316 AGPAVGSIFGT

-334 IVSDAET
+334 IVSDSHT
-341 MSTVKS
+341 MSDVKTV
-347 ALDGIG
+347 LDGISS
-353 SAAES
+353 SAKS
-358 ASKFIT
+358 ASKFIAE
-364 DHKDAVKKALQVILV
+364 HKDAVKETVGVIMGLVIVFKALKV
-379 ATVAFKAF
+379 
-387 GTAMAIGGAIA
+387 AMAIQGVVSGLIGVFTPMASSMT
-398 TVAGPLISMAKSV
+398 TV
-411 GGLGKSLSGA
+411 
-421 AKGTEEMAKKS
+421 
-432 GTSSKKL
+432 SS
-439 VASAKAFALMGVG
+439 A
-452 ILAVS
+452 
-457 AGFFLLAKGATAV
+457 ATAASGNMLQSAV
-470 ADAGPLAVG
+470 A
-479 VLAGLVVAVG
+479 
-489 AFAIGMTK
+489 
-497 AINSI
+497 
-502 KAGPAKLKAI
+502 
-512 STTFLAIGAS
+512 FLAIGAA
-522 VLIASTGLY
+522 VAIAAAGFYL
-531 ILAQAAIQLANA
+531 LAQASIQLANA

-553 MVGALAGLATG
+553 MVALIAGLAAG

-579 VAFGVAVLLVGAGAL
+579 VAFGAAVLLVGAGAL

-606 LPQIATYGTRGAV
+606 LPQIATYGTSGAV

-697 GMMAATALAAMAA
+697 GMTAATALAAMAA

-725 LAAAGVGIVAFAA
+725 LAAAGVGIAAFAA

-867 GLAIGLLSSYG
+867 GLAIGLRSSYG
-878 QVASAAARLAAA
+878 QVASAAAQLAAA
-890 ADKAIRAKAK
+890 ADRAIRAKAK

-956 ASMNLNESL
+956 SNMTLDDRYSYEEKR
-965 EYSRNINCTINVP
+965 EYEFVIP
-978 LDINGRQFAKA
+978 LIADGRQIAKA
-989 TATYTQDEL
+989 TAVYTEEEL
-998 NRLDKR
+998 NKR
-1004 NMRKRGEY
+1004 EKFAKYRKGSK

>member
-75 RVLKQMGFSADEAK
+75 RVLEQMGFSAQEAK

-225 EVAKTSTAGIS
+225 DVAKTSTAGIS

-334 IVSDAET
+334 IVSDSHT
-341 MSTVKS
+341 MSDVKTV
-347 ALDGIG
+347 LDGIS
-353 SAAES
+353 SAAKS

-364 DHKDAVKKALQVILV
+364 EHKDAVKETVGVIMGLIIVFKALKV
-379 ATVAFKAF
+379 
-387 GTAMAIGGAIA
+387 AMAIQGVVSGLIGVFTPMAA
-398 TVAGPLISMAKSV
+398 SMTTVG
-411 GGLGKSLSGA
+411 
-421 AKGTEEMAKKS
+421 
-432 GTSSKKL
+432 
-439 VASAKAFALMGVG
+439 SA
-452 ILAVS
+452 
-457 AGFFLLAKGATAV
+457 ATAASGNMLQSAV
-470 ADAGPLAVG
+470 A
-479 VLAGLVVAVG
+479 
-489 AFAIGMTK
+489 
-497 AINSI
+497 
-502 KAGPAKLKAI
+502 
-512 STTFLAIGAS
+512 FLAIGAA
-522 VLIASTGLY
+522 IAIAAAGFYL
-531 ILAQAAIQLANA
+531 LAQASVQLANA

-553 MVGALAGLATG
+553 MVALIAGLAAG

-606 LPQIATYGTRGAV
+606 LPQIATYGTSGAV

-725 LAAAGVGIVAFAA
+725 LAAAGVGIAAFAA

-808 AMSAASSTAGQQMG
+808 AMSTASSTAGQQMG

-890 ADKAIRAKAK
+890 ADRAIRAKAK
-900 IGSPSRVAIKTF
+900 IGSPSKVAIKTF

-956 ASMNLNESL
+956 SSMSLDESL
-965 EYSRNINCTINVP
+965 EYSRNINCTITVP

>member
-46 FKGVSAAV
+46 FKGVSAVV

-75 RVLKQMGFSADEAK
+75 RVLEQMGFSAQEAK

-138 ASGSASDEASRGMT
+138 ASGSSSDEASRGMT

-236 TSMSNLKIS
+236 TSMSNLKIT

-284 DTINSK
+284 DTINTK
-290 IETFGS
+290 IETFGN
-296 TKAFQTVSKYASM
+296 TKAFQTISKYASM

-316 VGPAVGAIFGT
+316 VGPAVGAIFAT

-334 IVSDAET
+334 IVSDSHT
-341 MSTVKS
+341 MSDVKTV
-347 ALDGIG
+347 LDGI
-353 SAAES
+353 SFAAKS

-364 DHKDAVKKALQVILV
+364 EHKDAVKETVGVIMGLVIVFKALKVAMAIQGVVSGLIGV
-379 ATVAFKAF
+379 FTPMASSMATVGSAATVA
-387 GTAMAIGGAIA
+387 
-398 TVAGPLISMAKSV
+398 
-411 GGLGKSLSGA
+411 SGN
-421 AKGTEEMAKKS
+421 MLQS
-432 GTSSKKL
+432 
-439 VASAKAFALMGVG
+439 
-452 ILAVS
+452 
-457 AGFFLLAKGATAV
+457 AV
-470 ADAGPLAVG
+470 A
-479 VLAGLVVAVG
+479 
-489 AFAIGMTK
+489 
-497 AINSI
+497 
-502 KAGPAKLKAI
+502 
-512 STTFLAIGAS
+512 FLAIGAA
-522 VLIASTGLY
+522 VAIAAAGFYL
-531 ILAQAAIQLANA
+531 LAQASIQLANA

-553 MVGALAGLATG
+553 MVALIAGLAAG

-594 LAATALTLVAGV
+594 LASTALTLVAGV
-606 LPQIATYGTRGAV
+606 LPQIATYGTSGAV

-725 LAAAGVGIVAFAA
+725 LAAAGVGIAAFAA

-782 KAIPGA
+782 KAIPSA

-867 GLAIGLLSSYG
+867 GLAIGLRSSYG
-878 QVASAAARLAAA
+878 QVASAAAQLAAA
-890 ADKAIRAKAK
+890 ADRAIRAKAK

-956 ASMNLNESL
+956 SNMTLDDRYSYEEKR
-965 EYSRNINCTINVP
+965 EYEFVIP
-978 LDINGRQFAKA
+978 LIADGRQIAKA
-989 TATYTQDEL
+989 TAVYTEEEL
-998 NRLDKR
+998 NKR
-1004 NMRKRGEY
+1004 EKFAKYRKGSK

>member
-46 FKGVSAAV
+46 FKGVSAVV

-75 RVLKQMGFSADEAK
+75 RVLEQMGFSAQEAK

-138 ASGSASDEASRGMT
+138 ASGSSSDEASRGMT

-163 GQEEWNTLNETM
+163 EQEEWNTLNETM
-175 KYGLTQT
+175 KYGLKQT

-284 DTINSK
+284 DTINTK
-290 IETFGS
+290 IETFGN

-309 FFNTVKT
+309 FFDTVKT
-316 VGPAVGAIFGT
+316 VGPAVGSIFGT

-334 IVSDAET
+334 IVSDSHT
-341 MSTVKS
+341 MSDVKTV
-347 ALDGIG
+347 LDGIS
-353 SAAES
+353 SAAKS

-364 DHKDAVKKALQVILV
+364 EHKDAVKETVGVIMGLVIVFKALKV
-379 ATVAFKAF
+379 
-387 GTAMAIGGAIA
+387 AMAIQGVVSGLIGVFTPMASSMT
-398 TVAGPLISMAKSV
+398 TV
-411 GGLGKSLSGA
+411 
-421 AKGTEEMAKKS
+421 
-432 GTSSKKL
+432 SS
-439 VASAKAFALMGVG
+439 A
-452 ILAVS
+452 
-457 AGFFLLAKGATAV
+457 ATATSGNMLQSAV
-470 ADAGPLAVG
+470 A
-479 VLAGLVVAVG
+479 
-489 AFAIGMTK
+489 
-497 AINSI
+497 
-502 KAGPAKLKAI
+502 
-512 STTFLAIGAS
+512 FLAIGAA
-522 VLIASTGLY
+522 IAIAAAGFYL
-531 ILAQAAIQLANA
+531 LAQASIQLANA

-553 MVGALAGLATG
+553 MVALIAGLAAG

-606 LPQIATYGTRGAV
+606 LPQIATYGTSGAV

-686 CTAPLTMIGTS
+686 CAAPLTMIGAS

-710 ASVLMAAGSVALIAG
+710 ASLLMAAGSIALIAG

-793 SAANATQSGYTASLT
+793 SAANATQSGYTASLA

-867 GLAIGLLSSYG
+867 GLAIGLRSSYG

-890 ADKAIRAKAK
+890 ADRAIRAKAK

-943 YEPDFAFAGGGMS
+943 YEPDFAFAVGGMS
-956 ASMNLNESL
+956 SSMNLDESL
-965 EYSRNINCTINVP
+965 EYSRNINCTITVP

>member
-16 SGFVSTFGKAQS
+16 SGFISTFGKAQS

-75 RVLKQMGFSADEAK
+75 RVLEQMGFSAQEAK

-118 TNGNLKKSTKLA
+118 TTGNLKKSTKLA

-225 EVAKTSTAGIS
+225 DVAKTSTAGIS

-316 VGPAVGAIFGT
+316 VGPAVGAIFAT

-334 IVSDAET
+334 IVSDSHT
-341 MSTVKS
+341 MSDVKTV
-347 ALDGIG
+347 LDGIS
-353 SAAES
+353 SAAKS

-364 DHKDAVKKALQVILV
+364 EHKDAVKETVGVIMGLIIVFKALKV
-379 ATVAFKAF
+379 
-387 GTAMAIGGAIA
+387 AMAIQGVVSGLIGVFTPMAA
-398 TVAGPLISMAKSV
+398 SMTTVG
-411 GGLGKSLSGA
+411 
-421 AKGTEEMAKKS
+421 
-432 GTSSKKL
+432 
-439 VASAKAFALMGVG
+439 SA
-452 ILAVS
+452 
-457 AGFFLLAKGATAV
+457 ATAASGNMLQSAV
-470 ADAGPLAVG
+470 A
-479 VLAGLVVAVG
+479 
-489 AFAIGMTK
+489 
-497 AINSI
+497 
-502 KAGPAKLKAI
+502 
-512 STTFLAIGAS
+512 FLAIGAA
-522 VLIASTGLY
+522 IAIAAAGFYL
-531 ILAQAAIQLANA
+531 LAQASVQLANA

-553 MVGALAGLATG
+553 MVALIAGLAAG

-606 LPQIATYGTRGAV
+606 LPQIATYGTSGAV

-686 CTAPLTMIGTS
+686 CTVPLTMIGAS
-697 GMMAATALAAMAA
+697 GMTAATALAAMAA
-710 ASVLMAAGSVALIAG
+710 ASILMAAGSVALIAG

-753 LGGVKKKMA
+753 LSGVKKKMA
-762 SIADSTSTVS
+762 SIAESTSTVS

-788 FKQIA
+788 FKQIT
-793 SAANATQSGYTASLT
+793 SAAKSTQSGYTASLT

-822 SKLASS
+822 SRLASS
-828 FSASSAMIV
+828 FSASSALIV
-837 ATARSMANNAG
+837 ATARSMSNNAG

-867 GLAIGLLSSYG
+867 GLAIGLRSSYG
-878 QVASAAARLAAA
+878 QVASAAAQLAAA
-890 ADKAIRAKAK
+890 ADRAIRAKAK

-956 ASMNLNESL
+956 SIANLDESL

>member
-75 RVLKQMGFSADEAK
+75 KVLEQMGFSAQEAK

-118 TNGNLKKSTKLA
+118 TTGNLKKSTKLA

-236 TSMSNLKIS
+236 TSMSNLKIT

-296 TKAFQTVSKYASM
+296 TKAFQTISKYASM
-309 FFNTVKT
+309 FFDTVKT
-316 VGPAVGAIFGT
+316 VGPAVGAIFAT

-334 IVSDAET
+334 IVSDSHT
-341 MSTVKS
+341 MSDVKTV
-347 ALDGIG
+347 LDGIS
-353 SAAES
+353 SAAKS

-364 DHKDAVKKALQVILV
+364 EHKDAVKETVGVIMGLVIVFKALKV
-379 ATVAFKAF
+379 
-387 GTAMAIGGAIA
+387 AMAIQGVVSGLIGVFTPMASSMT
-398 TVAGPLISMAKSV
+398 TVG
-411 GGLGKSLSGA
+411 
-421 AKGTEEMAKKS
+421 
-432 GTSSKKL
+432 
-439 VASAKAFALMGVG
+439 SA
-452 ILAVS
+452 
-457 AGFFLLAKGATAV
+457 ATAASGNMLQSAV
-470 ADAGPLAVG
+470 A
-479 VLAGLVVAVG
+479 
-489 AFAIGMTK
+489 
-497 AINSI
+497 
-502 KAGPAKLKAI
+502 
-512 STTFLAIGAS
+512 FLAIGAA
-522 VLIASTGLY
+522 IAIAAAGFYL
-531 ILAQAAIQLANA
+531 LAQASVQLANA

-553 MVGALAGLATG
+553 MVALIAGLAAG

-579 VAFGVAVLLVGAGAL
+579 VAFGAAVLLVGAGAL

-606 LPQIATYGTRGAV
+606 LPQIATYGTSGAV

-725 LAAAGVGIVAFAA
+725 LAAAGVGIAAFAA

-867 GLAIGLLSSYG
+867 GLAIGLRSSYG
-878 QVASAAARLAAA
+878 QVASAAALLAAA
-890 ADKAIRAKAK
+890 ADRAIRAKAK

-943 YEPDFAFAGGGMS
+943 YEPDFAFAVGGMS
-956 ASMNLNESL
+956 SSMNLDESL

>member
-75 RVLKQMGFSADEAK
+75 RVLEQMGFSADEAK

-118 TNGNLKKSTKLA
+118 TTGNLKKSTKLA

-245 IVKGMAGALSAI
+245 IVKGMAGSLSAI

-269 SQMIDSVKDKIGPAF
+269 SQMIDSVKNKIGPAF
-284 DTINSK
+284 DTINTK
-290 IETFGS
+290 IETFGN

-334 IVSDAET
+334 IVSDSHT
-341 MSTVKS
+341 MSDVKTV
-347 ALDGIG
+347 LDGI
-353 SAAES
+353 SFAAKS

-364 DHKDAVKKALQVILV
+364 EHKDAVKETVGVIMGLVIVFKALKV
-379 ATVAFKAF
+379 
-387 GTAMAIGGAIA
+387 AMAIQGVVSGLIGVFTPMASSMT
-398 TVAGPLISMAKSV
+398 TVG
-411 GGLGKSLSGA
+411 
-421 AKGTEEMAKKS
+421 
-432 GTSSKKL
+432 
-439 VASAKAFALMGVG
+439 SA
-452 ILAVS
+452 
-457 AGFFLLAKGATAV
+457 ATAASGNMLQSAV
-470 ADAGPLAVG
+470 A
-479 VLAGLVVAVG
+479 
-489 AFAIGMTK
+489 
-497 AINSI
+497 
-502 KAGPAKLKAI
+502 
-512 STTFLAIGAS
+512 FLAIGAA
-522 VLIASTGLY
+522 VAIAAAGFYL
-531 ILAQAAIQLANA
+531 LAQASIQLANA

-553 MVGALAGLATG
+553 MVALIAGLAAG

-606 LPQIATYGTRGAV
+606 LPQIATYGTSGAV
-619 SIAALGASL
+619 SIAALGAAL

-677 LVLAAGLTA
+677 LILAAGLTA

-725 LAAAGVGIVAFAA
+725 LAAAGVGIVAFSA

-822 SKLASS
+822 SRLASS
-828 FSASSAMIV
+828 FSASSALIV

-867 GLAIGLLSSYG
+867 GLAIGLRSSYG
-878 QVASAAARLAAA
+878 QVASAAALLAAA
-890 ADKAIRAKAK
+890 ADRAIRAKAK

-943 YEPDFAFAGGGMS
+943 YEPDFAFAVGGMS
-956 ASMNLNESL
+956 SSMNLDESL

>member
-75 RVLKQMGFSADEAK
+75 KVLEQMGWSAQEAK

-110 SSAKSLAL
+110 SSTKSLAL
-118 TNGNLKKSTKLA
+118 TTGNLQKSTKLA
-130 VAMNNAFY
+130 LAMNNAFY
-138 ASGSASDEASRGMT
+138 ASGSASDEASRGMA

-163 GQEEWNTLNETM
+163 EQEEWKTLNETM
-175 KYGLTQT
+175 KYGLQQT

-334 IVSDAET
+334 IVSDSHT
-341 MSTVKS
+341 MSDVKTV
-347 ALDGIG
+347 LDGI
-353 SAAES
+353 SFAAKS

-364 DHKDAVKKALQVILV
+364 EHKDAVKETVGVIMGLVIVFKALKV
-379 ATVAFKAF
+379 
-387 GTAMAIGGAIA
+387 AMAIQGVVSGLIGVFTPIA
-398 TVAGPLISMAKSV
+398 SSMTTVG
-411 GGLGKSLSGA
+411 
-421 AKGTEEMAKKS
+421 
-432 GTSSKKL
+432 
-439 VASAKAFALMGVG
+439 SA
-452 ILAVS
+452 
-457 AGFFLLAKGATAV
+457 ATAASGNMLQSAV
-470 ADAGPLAVG
+470 A
-479 VLAGLVVAVG
+479 
-489 AFAIGMTK
+489 
-497 AINSI
+497 
-502 KAGPAKLKAI
+502 
-512 STTFLAIGAS
+512 FLAIGAA
-522 VLIASTGLY
+522 VAIAAAGFYL
-531 ILAQAAIQLANA
+531 LAQASIQLANA

-553 MVGALAGLATG
+553 MVALIAGLAAG

-606 LPQIATYGTRGAV
+606 LPQIATYGTSGAV
-619 SIAALGASL
+619 SIAALGAAL

-677 LVLAAGLTA
+677 LILAAGLTA

-725 LAAAGVGIVAFAA
+725 LAAAGVGIAAFAA

-867 GLAIGLLSSYG
+867 GLAIGLRSSYG

-890 ADKAIRAKAK
+890 ADRAIRAKAK

-912 SWIGKGAA
+912 SWIGKGGV
-920 IGLEKMQGKV
+920 IGLKKMRGKV
-930 AKASADLFNIPSL
+930 AKAAADLFNIPSL

-956 ASMNLNESL
+956 SSMNLDESL

>member
-75 RVLKQMGFSADEAK
+75 RVLEQMGWSAQEAK

-110 SSAKSLAL
+110 SSTKSLAL
-118 TNGNLKKSTKLA
+118 TTGNLQKSTKLA
-130 VAMNNAFY
+130 LAMNNAFY
-138 ASGSASDEASRGMT
+138 ASGAASDEASRGMT

-163 GQEEWNTLNETM
+163 EQEEWKTLNETM
-175 KYGLTQT
+175 KYGLQQT

-236 TSMSNLKIS
+236 TSMSNLKIT

-269 SQMIDSVKDKIGPAF
+269 SQMIDSAKDKIGPAF

-334 IVSDAET
+334 IVSDSHT
-341 MSTVKS
+341 MSDVKTV
-347 ALDGIG
+347 LDGI
-353 SAAES
+353 SFAAKS

-364 DHKDAVKKALQVILV
+364 EHKDAVKETVGVIMGLVIVFKALKVAMAIQGVVSGLIGV
-379 ATVAFKAF
+379 FTPMASSMATVGSAATVA
-387 GTAMAIGGAIA
+387 
-398 TVAGPLISMAKSV
+398 
-411 GGLGKSLSGA
+411 SGN
-421 AKGTEEMAKKS
+421 MLQS
-432 GTSSKKL
+432 
-439 VASAKAFALMGVG
+439 
-452 ILAVS
+452 
-457 AGFFLLAKGATAV
+457 AV
-470 ADAGPLAVG
+470 A
-479 VLAGLVVAVG
+479 
-489 AFAIGMTK
+489 
-497 AINSI
+497 
-502 KAGPAKLKAI
+502 
-512 STTFLAIGAS
+512 FLAIGAA
-522 VLIASTGLY
+522 VAIAAAGFYL
-531 ILAQAAIQLANA
+531 LAQASIQLANA

-553 MVGALAGLATG
+553 MVALIAGLAAG

-579 VAFGVAVLLVGAGAL
+579 VAFGAAVLLVGAGAL

-606 LPQIATYGTRGAV
+606 LPQIATYGTSGAV

-725 LAAAGVGIVAFAA
+725 LAAAGVGIAAFAA

-848 NAMRSGYSSAVA
+848 NAMRSGYSSAVS

-867 GLAIGLLSSYG
+867 GLAIGLRSSYG
-878 QVASAAARLAAA
+878 QVASAAAQLATA
-890 ADKAIRAKAK
+890 ADRAIRAKAK

-943 YEPDFAFAGGGMS
+943 YEPDFAFAGCGMS
-956 ASMNLNESL
+956 SNMTLDDRYNYEEKR
-965 EYSRNINCTINVP
+965 EYEFVIP
-978 LDINGRQFAKA
+978 LIADGRQIAKA
-989 TATYTQDEL
+989 TAVYTEEEL
-998 NRLDKR
+998 NKR
-1004 NMRKRGEY
+1004 EKFAKYRKGSK

>member
-75 RVLKQMGFSADEAK
+75 RVLEQMGFSADEAK

-118 TNGNLKKSTKLA
+118 TTGNLKKSTKLA

-245 IVKGMAGALSAI
+245 IVKGMAGSLSAI

-284 DTINSK
+284 DTINTK
-290 IETFGS
+290 IETFGN

-334 IVSDAET
+334 IVSDSHT
-341 MSTVKS
+341 MSDVKTV
-347 ALDGIG
+347 LDGI
-353 SAAES
+353 SFAAKS

-364 DHKDAVKKALQVILV
+364 EHKDAVKETVGVIMGLVIVFKALKVAMAIQGVVSGLIGV
-379 ATVAFKAF
+379 FTPMASSMATVGSAATVA
-387 GTAMAIGGAIA
+387 
-398 TVAGPLISMAKSV
+398 
-411 GGLGKSLSGA
+411 SGN
-421 AKGTEEMAKKS
+421 MLQS
-432 GTSSKKL
+432 
-439 VASAKAFALMGVG
+439 
-452 ILAVS
+452 
-457 AGFFLLAKGATAV
+457 AV
-470 ADAGPLAVG
+470 A
-479 VLAGLVVAVG
+479 
-489 AFAIGMTK
+489 
-497 AINSI
+497 
-502 KAGPAKLKAI
+502 
-512 STTFLAIGAS
+512 FLAIGAA
-522 VLIASTGLY
+522 VAIAAAGFYL
-531 ILAQAAIQLANA
+531 LAQASIQLANA

-553 MVGALAGLATG
+553 MVALIAGLAAG

-606 LPQIATYGTRGAV
+606 LPQIATYGTSGAV

>member
-75 RVLKQMGFSADEAK
+75 RVLEQMGFSADEAK

-118 TNGNLKKSTKLA
+118 TTGNLKKSTKLA

-236 TSMSNLKIS
+236 TSMSNLKIT

-284 DTINSK
+284 DTINTK
-290 IETFGS
+290 IETFGN

-334 IVSDAET
+334 IVSDSHT
-341 MSTVKS
+341 MSDVKTV
-347 ALDGIG
+347 LDGI
-353 SAAES
+353 SFAAKS

-364 DHKDAVKKALQVILV
+364 EHKDAVKETVGVIMGLVIVFKALKVAMAIQGVVSGLIGV
-379 ATVAFKAF
+379 FTPMASSMTTVGSAATVA
-387 GTAMAIGGAIA
+387 
-398 TVAGPLISMAKSV
+398 
-411 GGLGKSLSGA
+411 SGNMLQSA
-421 AKGTEEMAKKS
+421 AA
-432 GTSSKKL
+432 
-439 VASAKAFALMGVG
+439 
-452 ILAVS
+452 
-457 AGFFLLAKGATAV
+457 
-470 ADAGPLAVG
+470 
-479 VLAGLVVAVG
+479 
-489 AFAIGMTK
+489 
-497 AINSI
+497 
-502 KAGPAKLKAI
+502 
-512 STTFLAIGAS
+512 FLAIGAA
-522 VLIASTGLY
+522 IAIAAAGFYL
-531 ILAQAAIQLANA
+531 LAQASIQLANA

-553 MVGALAGLATG
+553 MVALIAGLAAG

-606 LPQIATYGTRGAV
+606 LPQIATYGTSGAV

>member
-75 RVLKQMGFSADEAK
+75 RVLEQMGFSADEAK

-269 SQMIDSVKDKIGPAF
+269 SQMIDSVKNKIGPAF
-284 DTINSK
+284 DTINTK
-290 IETFGS
+290 IETFGN

-334 IVSDAET
+334 IVSDSHT
-341 MSTVKS
+341 MSDVKTV
-347 ALDGIG
+347 LDGI
-353 SAAES
+353 SFAAKS

-364 DHKDAVKKALQVILV
+364 EHKDAVKETVGVIMGLVIVFKALKV
-379 ATVAFKAF
+379 
-387 GTAMAIGGAIA
+387 AMAIQGVVSGLIGVFTPMASSMT
-398 TVAGPLISMAKSV
+398 TVG
-411 GGLGKSLSGA
+411 
-421 AKGTEEMAKKS
+421 
-432 GTSSKKL
+432 
-439 VASAKAFALMGVG
+439 SA
-452 ILAVS
+452 
-457 AGFFLLAKGATAV
+457 ATAASGNMLQSAV
-470 ADAGPLAVG
+470 A
-479 VLAGLVVAVG
+479 
-489 AFAIGMTK
+489 
-497 AINSI
+497 
-502 KAGPAKLKAI
+502 
-512 STTFLAIGAS
+512 FLAIGAA
-522 VLIASTGLY
+522 VAIAAAGFYL
-531 ILAQAAIQLANA
+531 LAQASIQLANA

-553 MVGALAGLATG
+553 MVALIAGLAAG
-564 ASVLAPALT
+564 ASVLSPALT

-606 LPQIATYGTRGAV
+606 LPQIATYGTSGAV

-828 FSASSAMIV
+828 FSSSSAMIV

-943 YEPDFAFAGGGMS
+943 YEPDFAFAVGGMS
-956 ASMNLNESL
+956 SGMNLDESL

>member
-75 RVLKQMGFSADEAK
+75 RVLEQMGFSAQEAK

-110 SSAKSLAL
+110 SSTKTLAL
-118 TNGNLKKSTKLA
+118 TTGNLQKSTKLA

-138 ASGSASDEASRGMT
+138 ASGSASDEASRGMA
-152 QFTQMLSRGKV
+152 QFTQMLSRGNV
-163 GQEEWNTLNETM
+163 EQEEWKTLNETM
-175 KYGLTQT
+175 KYGLKQT

-225 EVAKTSTAGIS
+225 DVAKTSTAGIS

-284 DTINSK
+284 DTINTK
-290 IETFGS
+290 IETFGN

-309 FFNTVKT
+309 FFDTVKT
-316 VGPAVGAIFGT
+316 VGPAVGVIFGT

-334 IVSDAET
+334 IVSDSHT
-341 MSTVKS
+341 MSDVKTV
-347 ALDGIG
+347 LDGIS
-353 SAAES
+353 SAAKS

-364 DHKDAVKKALQVILV
+364 EHKDAVKETVGVIMGLVIVFKALKVAMAIQGVVSGLIGV
-379 ATVAFKAF
+379 FTPMASSMATVGSAATVA
-387 GTAMAIGGAIA
+387 
-398 TVAGPLISMAKSV
+398 
-411 GGLGKSLSGA
+411 SGN
-421 AKGTEEMAKKS
+421 MLQS
-432 GTSSKKL
+432 
-439 VASAKAFALMGVG
+439 
-452 ILAVS
+452 
-457 AGFFLLAKGATAV
+457 AV
-470 ADAGPLAVG
+470 A
-479 VLAGLVVAVG
+479 
-489 AFAIGMTK
+489 
-497 AINSI
+497 
-502 KAGPAKLKAI
+502 
-512 STTFLAIGAS
+512 FLAIGAA
-522 VLIASTGLY
+522 VAIAAAGFYL
-531 ILAQAAIQLANA
+531 LAQASIQLANA

-553 MVGALAGLATG
+553 MVALIAGLAAG

-579 VAFGVAVLLVGAGAL
+579 VAFGAAVLLVGAGAL

-606 LPQIATYGTRGAV
+606 LPQIATYGTSGAV

-697 GMMAATALAAMAA
+697 GMTAATALAAMAA

-725 LAAAGVGIVAFAA
+725 LAAAGVGIAAFAA

-867 GLAIGLLSSYG
+867 GLAIGLRSSYG
-878 QVASAAARLAAA
+878 QVASAAAQLAAA
-890 ADKAIRAKAK
+890 ADRAIRAKAK

-956 ASMNLNESL
+956 SNMTLDDRYSYEEKR
-965 EYSRNINCTINVP
+965 EYEFVIP
-978 LDINGRQFAKA
+978 LIADGRQIAKA
-989 TATYTQDEL
+989 TAVYTEEEL
-998 NRLDKR
+998 NKR
-1004 NMRKRGEY
+1004 EKFAKYRKGSK

>member
-75 RVLKQMGFSADEAK
+75 RVLEQMGFSADEAK

-118 TNGNLKKSTKLA
+118 TTGNLKKSTKLA

-225 EVAKTSTAGIS
+225 DVAKTSTAGIS
-236 TSMSNLKIS
+236 TSMSNLKIT

-269 SQMIDSVKDKIGPAF
+269 SQMIDSAKDKIGPAF

-296 TKAFQTVSKYASM
+296 TKAFQTISKYASM
-309 FFNTVKT
+309 FFDTVKT
-316 VGPAVGAIFGT
+316 VGPAVGDVFVT
-327 IGKAIWE
+327 IGKAIWD
-334 IVSDAET
+334 IASDAET

-364 DHKDAVKKALQVILV
+364 DHKDAVKETVGVIMGLVIVFKALKV
-379 ATVAFKAF
+379 
-387 GTAMAIGGAIA
+387 AMAIQGVVSGLIGVFTPMASSMT
-398 TVAGPLISMAKSV
+398 TVG
-411 GGLGKSLSGA
+411 
-421 AKGTEEMAKKS
+421 
-432 GTSSKKL
+432 
-439 VASAKAFALMGVG
+439 SA
-452 ILAVS
+452 
-457 AGFFLLAKGATAV
+457 ATAASGNMLQSAV
-470 ADAGPLAVG
+470 A
-479 VLAGLVVAVG
+479 
-489 AFAIGMTK
+489 
-497 AINSI
+497 
-502 KAGPAKLKAI
+502 
-512 STTFLAIGAS
+512 FLAIGAA
-522 VLIASTGLY
+522 VAIAAAGFYL
-531 ILAQAAIQLANA
+531 LAQASIQLANA

-553 MVGALAGLATG
+553 MVALIAGLAAG

-606 LPQIATYGTRGAV
+606 LPQIATYGTSGAV

-793 SAANATQSGYTASLT
+793 SAAKSTQSGYTASLT
-808 AMSAASSTAGQQMG
+808 AMSAASSSAGQQMG

-867 GLAIGLLSSYG
+867 GLAIGLRSSYG
-878 QVASAAARLAAA
+878 QVASAAAQLAAA
-890 ADKAIRAKAK
+890 ADRAIRAKAK

-956 ASMNLNESL
+956 SNMTLDDRYNYEEKR
-965 EYSRNINCTINVP
+965 EYEFVIP
-978 LDINGRQFAKA
+978 LIADGRQIAKA
-989 TATYTQDEL
+989 TAVYTEEEL
-998 NRLDKR
+998 NKR
-1004 NMRKRGEY
+1004 EKFAKYRKGSK

>member
-75 RVLKQMGFSADEAK
+75 RVLEQMGFSADEAK

-225 EVAKTSTAGIS
+225 DVAKTSTAGIS

-257 DTFLAANQLPTI
+257 DTFLSANQLPTI

-334 IVSDAET
+334 IVSDSHT
-341 MSTVKS
+341 MSDVKTV
-347 ALDGIG
+347 LDGI
-353 SAAES
+353 SFAAKS

-364 DHKDAVKKALQVILV
+364 EHKDAVKETVGVIMGLVIVFKALKV
-379 ATVAFKAF
+379 
-387 GTAMAIGGAIA
+387 AMAIQGVVSGLIGVFTPMASSMT
-398 TVAGPLISMAKSV
+398 TVG
-411 GGLGKSLSGA
+411 
-421 AKGTEEMAKKS
+421 
-432 GTSSKKL
+432 
-439 VASAKAFALMGVG
+439 SA
-452 ILAVS
+452 
-457 AGFFLLAKGATAV
+457 ATAASGNMLQSAV
-470 ADAGPLAVG
+470 A
-479 VLAGLVVAVG
+479 
-489 AFAIGMTK
+489 
-497 AINSI
+497 
-502 KAGPAKLKAI
+502 
-512 STTFLAIGAS
+512 FLAIGAA
-522 VLIASTGLY
+522 IAIAAAGFYL
-531 ILAQAAIQLANA
+531 LAQASIQLANA

-553 MVGALAGLATG
+553 MVALIAGLAAG

-606 LPQIATYGTRGAV
+606 LPQIATYGTSGAV
-619 SIAALGASL
+619 SIAVLGASL

-725 LAAAGVGIVAFAA
+725 LAAAGVGIAAFAA

-867 GLAIGLLSSYG
+867 GLAIGLRSSYG
-878 QVASAAARLAAA
+878 QVASAAAQLAAA
-890 ADKAIRAKAK
+890 ADRAIRAKAK

-943 YEPDFAFAGGGMS
+943 YEPDFAFAVGGMS
-956 ASMNLNESL
+956 SGMNLDESL

>member
-33 MSSVKNTALGAMA
+33 MSSVKSTALGAMA

-75 RVLKQMGFSADEAK
+75 RVLEQMGFSAQEAA

-110 SSAKSLAL
+110 SSTKTLAL
-118 TNGNLKKSTKLA
+118 TTGNLQKSTKLA

-138 ASGSASDEASRGMT
+138 ASGSASDEASRGMA
-152 QFTQMLSRGKV
+152 QFTQMLSRGNV
-163 GQEEWNTLNETM
+163 EQEEWKTLNETM
-175 KYGLTQT
+175 KYGLKQT

-284 DTINSK
+284 DTINTK
-290 IETFGS
+290 IETFGN
-296 TKAFQTVSKYASM
+296 TKAFQTISKYASM
-309 FFNTVKT
+309 FFDTVKT

-334 IVSDAET
+334 IVSDSHT
-341 MSTVKS
+341 MSDVKTV
-347 ALDGIG
+347 LDGIS
-353 SAAES
+353 SAAKS

-364 DHKDAVKKALQVILV
+364 EHKDAVKETVGVIMGLVIVFKALKV
-379 ATVAFKAF
+379 
-387 GTAMAIGGAIA
+387 AMAIQGVVSGLIGVFTPMASSMA
-398 TVAGPLISMAKSV
+398 TVG
-411 GGLGKSLSGA
+411 
-421 AKGTEEMAKKS
+421 
-432 GTSSKKL
+432 
-439 VASAKAFALMGVG
+439 SA
-452 ILAVS
+452 
-457 AGFFLLAKGATAV
+457 ATAASGNMLQSAV
-470 ADAGPLAVG
+470 A
-479 VLAGLVVAVG
+479 
-489 AFAIGMTK
+489 
-497 AINSI
+497 
-502 KAGPAKLKAI
+502 
-512 STTFLAIGAS
+512 FLAIGAA
-522 VLIASTGLY
+522 IAIAAAGFYL
-531 ILAQAAIQLANA
+531 LAQASIQLANA

-553 MVGALAGLATG
+553 MVALIAGLAAG

-579 VAFGVAVLLVGAGAL
+579 VAFGVAILLVGAGAL
-594 LAATALTLVAGV
+594 LAATALTMVVGV
-606 LPQIATYGTRGAV
+606 LPQIVAYGTSGAV

-628 IVFGAGAAVAGAGA
+628 IVFGAGAAIAGAGA

-686 CTAPLTMIGTS
+686 CTAPLAMIGTS
-697 GMMAATALAAMAA
+697 GMIAATALAAMAA
-710 ASVLMAAGSVALIAG
+710 ASLLMAAGSIALIAG

-753 LGGVKKKMA
+753 LGGVRKKMA

-788 FKQIA
+788 FKQIT
-793 SAANATQSGYTASLT
+793 SAAKSTQSGYTASLT

-878 QVASAAARLAAA
+878 QVASAAAQLAAA
-890 ADKAIRAKAK
+890 ADRAIRAKAK

-956 ASMNLNESL
+956 SSMSLDESL
-965 EYSRNINCTINVP
+965 EYSRNINCTITVP